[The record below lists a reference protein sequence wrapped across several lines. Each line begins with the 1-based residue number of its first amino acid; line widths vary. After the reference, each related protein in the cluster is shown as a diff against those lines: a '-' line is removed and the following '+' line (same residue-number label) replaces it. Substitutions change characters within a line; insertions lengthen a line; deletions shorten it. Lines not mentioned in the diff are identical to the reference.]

1 MREHFLFP
9 GGEGKMVQG
18 LPGSVQDGVVGG
30 GQDMEVIVGNVEG
43 SEDNN
48 SVESIK

>member
-18 LPGSVQDGVVGG
+18 LPGSVQDEVVG
-30 GQDMEVIVGNVEG
+30 GQDMEVIVRNDEG
-43 SEDNN
+43 SEDSN
-48 SVESIK
+48 SVESVK